1 MLKLS
6 AIGISEEILNWVEL
20 WLENRKQRVTV
31 DKSCSNW
38 SRVRSGVPQGSVL
51 GPLLFLIYI
60 NDIDERLL
68 NKLLKFADDTKL
80 LGSASNQTEVNR
92 FQDDINKLAEWSIK
106 WQMPF
111 NAGKCKIMHFGHN
124 NRKVIY
130 SLQNTALQEV
140 QEEKDIGVIV
150 TADFKVKAQCVK
162 ASKTGNM
169 MLGMIK
175 RTMVARNKKQLVKL
189 YKSLVRPHLDYA
201 IQAWRPRLHKDMEVL
216 DKVQERFTRMIEDC
230 QKLNYHER
238 LRRIGLTTLS
248 TIFISRFD

>member
-1 MLKLS
+1 M
-6 AIGISEEILNWVEL
+6 
-20 WLENRKQRVTV
+20 
-31 DKSCSNW
+31 
-38 SRVRSGVPQGSVL
+38 PQGSVL

-68 NKLLKFADDTKL
+68 NKLLNFSNDTKL
-80 LGSASNQTEVNR
+80 FRSASNQTEVNR

-111 NAGKCKIMHFGHN
+111 NAGKCKIMHLMHFGHN

-140 QEEKDIGVIV
+140 QEEKDLGVIV
-150 TADFKVKAQCVK
+150 TADFNRVKAQCLK

-175 RTMVARNKKQLVKL
+175 RTMVTRNKEQMVKL
-189 YKSLVRPHLDYA
+189 YKLLVRSHLDYA
-201 IQAWRPRLHKDMEVL
+201 IQGCRPQLNKDMEVL
-216 DKVQERFTRMIEDC
+216 EKVEE
-230 QKLNYHER
+230 
-238 LRRIGLTTLS
+238 
-248 TIFISRFD
+248 